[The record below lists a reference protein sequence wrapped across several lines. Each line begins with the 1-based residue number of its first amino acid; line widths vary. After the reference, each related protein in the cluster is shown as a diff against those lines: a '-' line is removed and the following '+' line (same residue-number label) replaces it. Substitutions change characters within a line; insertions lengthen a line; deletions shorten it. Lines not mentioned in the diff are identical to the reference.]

1 MAAPELRN
9 TTPFA
14 GESAEPAANPE
25 TPPPAMSPAA
35 DDDSRWFEDFERVEK
50 VFYFLA
56 PFMFVSALV
65 AYVGLHLEIYPVFIV
80 AVVILGVTMVGM
92 SGLIM
97 PLGWA
102 FLKGFRH
109 WRRQRAAGGGRGK
122 DGPVG

>member
-1 MAAPELRN
+1 MATPEVRN
-9 TTPFA
+9 TTPVA
-14 GESAEPAANPE
+14 GESVEPAANPE
-25 TPPPAMSPAA
+25 AAPVAALTPAA

-50 VFYFLA
+50 VFYIIA
-56 PFMFVSALV
+56 PFMFVSALA

-80 AVVILGVTMVGM
+80 AVVVLSVTMVGM

-109 WRRQRAAGGGRGK
+109 WRRQRAADGGRDK
-122 DGPVG
+122 R

>member
-1 MAAPELRN
+1 MAAPELHN

-14 GESAEPAANPE
+14 GEGAEPAANPE
-25 TPPPAMSPAA
+25 TPPAALTPAA

-50 VFYFLA
+50 VCYILT
-56 PFMFVSALV
+56 PIMLVSALAV
-65 AYVGLHLEIYPVFIV
+65 YAGIHLEYYPVFIV
-80 AVVILGVTMVGM
+80 AVVILGATMVGI

-109 WRRQRAAGGGRGK
+109 WRRQRAAEGGRGN
-122 DGPVG
+122 DGPEG

>member
-1 MAAPELRN
+1 MATPELQN
-9 TTPFA
+9 TTPVA
-14 GESAEPAANPE
+14 GEGAEPVANPE
-25 TPPPAMSPAA
+25 TAPAAALTPAA

-50 VFYFLA
+50 VFYIIA

-80 AVVILGVTMVGM
+80 AVVVISVTMVGM

-102 FLKGFRH
+102 FLKGFRQ
-109 WRRQRAAGGGRGK
+109 WRRQRAAEIGRDK
-122 DGPVG
+122 R